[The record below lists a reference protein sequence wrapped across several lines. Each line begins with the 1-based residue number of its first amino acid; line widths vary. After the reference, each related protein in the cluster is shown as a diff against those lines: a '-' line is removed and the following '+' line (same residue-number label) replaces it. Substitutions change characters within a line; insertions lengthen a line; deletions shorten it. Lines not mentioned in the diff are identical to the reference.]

1 MNLGNTTSFQRMV
14 GGVAMIVAPIV
25 FVIAELLHG
34 HFERDAA
41 KQLDVIAQN
50 TDRWYAAHILVLAGL
65 MLALPAF
72 VGLAHLVRQGRPALA
87 NLGQVLLVPG
97 TIALA
102 ALVGMELVAWQMA
115 QSGVDRAEMVLLWE
129 NTAENAGIAPLVL
142 AAVLFPVA
150 WLLLGLALFLA
161 RLAPT
166 WIAALVGLAQL
177 VGFVGE
183 LSGGPKW
190 LAVAAQVAFAI
201 GLIPLGIRVLKQQDA
216 DWAASELGGDIP
228 GAPA

>member
-1 MNLGNTTSFQRMV
+1 MNLGNTTWFQRMV

-72 VGLAHLVRQGRPALA
+72 AGLAHLVRQGRPALA
-87 NLGQVLLVPG
+87 NLGQVLLVSG

-115 QSGVDRAEMVLLWE
+115 QSGFNRAEMILLWE
-129 NTAENAGIAPLVL
+129 KTAENAGIAPLVL

-166 WIAALVGLAQL
+166 WIAALVGFAQL
-177 VGFVGE
+177 VGFASE

-190 LAVAAQVAFAI
+190 LAVAAQIAFAI
-201 GLIPLGIRVLKQQDA
+201 GLIPLGIRAVRQRDA
-216 DWAASELGGDIP
+216 VWAASELGIP